1 MEGDIMG
8 RLDGKVAI
16 ITGASQGMGEA
27 HARRFVAEGAQVVMV
42 DINEERGE
50 EIAAEL
56 GDSARFIKADVTSLA
71 DWRRVVEETEQTF
84 GAVTVLINNAGIIGP
99 IAETVELDEDD
110 YHRVCAVNQHSQFYG
125 MKCVIPSM
133 QNAGGGSIVNVS
145 SIAGLVSIVGSPNL
159 AYVGSKFASRGMTKH
174 VAVQYGKDNIRVNSV
189 HPGYIKTPMMV
200 AATDEEGGGI
210 TSQIPLARMAEPDE
224 VSQLMVFLASDD
236 SSYISGTEQVVDA
249 GLTAQ

>member
-1 MEGDIMG
+1 MG

-27 HARRFVAEGAQVVMV
+27 HARRFVAEGAKVTMT
-42 DINEERGE
+42 DINEERGQ
-50 EIAAEL
+50 EIASEL
-56 GDSARFIKADVTSLA
+56 GDSARFIKADVTSLD
-71 DWRRVVEETEQTF
+71 DWRRVVDETESNF
-84 GAVTVLINNAGIIGP
+84 GAITVLVNNAGIIGP
-99 IAETVELDEDD
+99 IVETTEFDEEE
-110 YHRVCAVNQHSQFYG
+110 YLKVCAINQHSQFYG

-133 QNAGGGSIVNVS
+133 QKAGGGSIINVS
-145 SIAGLVSIVGSPNL
+145 SIAGLVSIVGAPNV

-189 HPGYIKTPMMV
+189 HPGYILTPMMA

-210 TSQIPLARMAEPDE
+210 SSQIPLGRMADPDE
-224 VSQLMVFLASDD
+224 VSQLMVWLASDN

>member
-1 MEGDIMG
+1 MG

-27 HARRFVAEGAQVVMV
+27 HARRFVAEGAQVLMT
-42 DINEERGE
+42 DLNEERGQ

-56 GDSARFIKADVTSLA
+56 GENARFMKADVTSLA
-71 DWRRVVEETEQTF
+71 DWQRVVDEAEKSF

-99 IAETVELDEDD
+99 IAETVDFDEAD
-110 YHRVCAVNQHSQFYG
+110 YLTVCAVNQHSQYYG
-125 MKCVIPSM
+125 MKSVIPSM
-133 QNAGGGSIVNVS
+133 QKAGGGSIVNVS
-145 SIAGLVSIVGSPNL
+145 SVAGLVSIVGAPNV

-189 HPGYIKTPMMV
+189 HPGYIKTPMMA

-210 TSQIPLARMAEPDE
+210 ASQIPLGRMAEPDE
-224 VSQLMVFLASDD
+224 VSQLMVWLASDD

>member
-1 MEGDIMG
+1 MG

-27 HARRFVAEGAQVVMV
+27 HARRFAKEGAKVLMT
-42 DINEERGE
+42 DLNDTRGE
-50 EIAAEL
+50 EIAGEL
-56 GDSARFIKADVTSLA
+56 GENVKFMKADVTSLD
-71 DWRRVVEETEQTF
+71 DWKKVLEEAESSF
-84 GAVTVLINNAGIIGP
+84 GPVTVLINNAGIIGP
-99 IAETVELDEDD
+99 IVETVEMDEDD
-110 YHRVCAVNQHSQFYG
+110 YLNVCAINQHSQYYG
-125 MKCVIPSM
+125 MKTVIPSM
-133 QNAGGGSIVNVS
+133 QKAGGGSIVNVS
-145 SIAGLVSIVGSPNL
+145 SVAGLVSIVGAPNL

-189 HPGYIKTPMMV
+189 HPGYIKTPMMA

-210 TSQIPLARMAEPDE
+210 ASQIPLGRMADPDE
-224 VSQLMVFLASDD
+224 VARLMVWLASDE

>member
-1 MEGDIMG
+1 MG

-27 HARRFVAEGAQVVMV
+27 HARRFAKEGAKVLMT
-42 DINEERGE
+42 DLNDTRGE
-50 EIAAEL
+50 EIAGEL
-56 GDSARFIKADVTSLA
+56 GENVKFMKADVTSLD
-71 DWRRVVEETEQTF
+71 DWKKVLEEAESSF
-84 GAVTVLINNAGIIGP
+84 GPVTVLINNAGIIGP
-99 IAETVELDEDD
+99 IVETVEMDEED
-110 YHRVCAVNQHSQFYG
+110 YLNVCAINQHSQYYG
-125 MKCVIPSM
+125 MKTVIPSM
-133 QNAGGGSIVNVS
+133 QKAGGGSIVNVS
-145 SIAGLVSIVGSPNL
+145 SVAGLVSIVGAPNL

-189 HPGYIKTPMMV
+189 HPGYILTPMMA

-210 TSQIPLARMAEPDE
+210 TTQIPLGRMADPDE
-224 VSQLMVFLASDD
+224 VSQLMVWLASDD

>member
-1 MEGDIMG
+1 MG

-27 HARRFVAEGAQVVMV
+27 HARRFVAEGAKVAMT
-42 DINEERGE
+42 DINEERGQ
-50 EIAAEL
+50 EIASEL
-56 GDSARFIKADVTSLA
+56 GDSARFIKADVTSLE
-71 DWRRVVEETEQTF
+71 DWRRVVDETVSSF
-84 GAVTVLINNAGIIGP
+84 GEITVLVNNAGIIGP
-99 IAETVELDEDD
+99 IVETTEFDEED
-110 YHRVCAVNQHSQFYG
+110 YLKVCAINQHSQFYG

-133 QNAGGGSIVNVS
+133 QKAGGGSIINVS
-145 SIAGLVSIVGSPNL
+145 SIAGLVSIVGAPNV

-189 HPGYIKTPMMV
+189 HPGYILTPMMA

-210 TSQIPLARMAEPDE
+210 SSQIPLGRMADPDE
-224 VSQLMVFLASDD
+224 VSQLMVWLASDN

>member
-1 MEGDIMG
+1 MG

-27 HARRFVAEGAQVVMV
+27 HARRFVAEGAKVTMT
-42 DINEERGE
+42 DINEERGQ
-50 EIAAEL
+50 EIASEL
-56 GDSARFIKADVTSLA
+56 GDNARFIKADVTSLD
-71 DWRRVVEETEQTF
+71 DWRRVVDETVSSF
-84 GAVTVLINNAGIIGP
+84 GDITVLVNNAGIIGP
-99 IAETVELDEDD
+99 IVETTEFDEED
-110 YHRVCAVNQHSQFYG
+110 YLKVCAINQHSQFYG

-133 QNAGGGSIVNVS
+133 QKAGGGSIINVS
-145 SIAGLVSIVGSPNL
+145 SIAGLVSIVGAPNV

-174 VAVQYGKDNIRVNSV
+174 AAVQYGKDNIRVNSV
-189 HPGYIKTPMMV
+189 HPGYILTPMMA

-210 TSQIPLARMAEPDE
+210 SSQIPLGRMADPDE
-224 VSQLMVFLASDD
+224 VSQLMVWLASDN